1 MENSHNYD
9 GKFSLDIP
17 IFKKTYDF
25 LKEFYV
31 FELDFPKKDRYT
43 LGQRCEEY
51 ILQILEGIMMAAQT
65 TKSHKLPILESV
77 SNKLDILKVFIRMAS
92 DLDVLSDKR
101 YIVCQN
107 HIQEI
112 GKMPYSSRPD
122 SFQVLVRPCQCSNS
136 VPSVWQ
142 APPVYPS

>member
-25 LKEFYV
+25 LKKFYI

-51 ILQILEGIMMAAQT
+51 ILQILESIMLAAQT
-65 TKSHKLPILESV
+65 GKNQKLPILERASG
-77 SNKLDILKVFIRMAS
+77 KLDMLKVFVRLAS
-92 DLDVLSDKR
+92 DVDALSDPR

-107 HIQEI
+107 YIQEI
-112 GKMPYSSRPD
+112 GKMLGGWIKSTRE
-122 SFQVLVRPCQCSNS
+122 
-136 VPSVWQ
+136 
-142 APPVYPS
+142 

>member
-25 LKEFYV
+25 LKEFYI

-51 ILQILEGIMMAAQT
+51 ILKILEGIMLAAQT
-65 TKSHKLPILESV
+65 SKSHKLPILESV
-77 SNKLDILKVFIRMAS
+77 SNKLDMLKVFIRLAS
-92 DLDVLSDKR
+92 DVDALSDAR

-112 GKMPYSSRPD
+112 GKMLGGWIRSTRE
-122 SFQVLVRPCQCSNS
+122 
-136 VPSVWQ
+136 
-142 APPVYPS
+142 

>member
-1 MENSHNYD
+1 MENPHNYD

-25 LKEFYV
+25 LKEFYI

-51 ILQILEGIMMAAQT
+51 ILQILEGIMLAAQT
-65 TKSHKLPILESV
+65 TRNHKLPILELV

-112 GKMPYSSRPD
+112 GKMLGGWIKSTRE
-122 SFQVLVRPCQCSNS
+122 
-136 VPSVWQ
+136 
-142 APPVYPS
+142 

>member
-1 MENSHNYD
+1 MNNHKNTGQFNLET
-9 GKFSLDIP
+9 P

-25 LKEFYV
+25 LKEFYI
-31 FELDFPKKDRYT
+31 FQLDFPKKDRYS
-43 LGQRCEEY
+43 LGQRCETY
-51 ILQILEGIMMAAQT
+51 LLGVLEGIMLAAQT
-65 TKSHKLPILESV
+65 TRNHKLPILESV

-112 GKMPYSSRPD
+112 GKMLGGWIKSTRE
-122 SFQVLVRPCQCSNS
+122 
-136 VPSVWQ
+136 
-142 APPVYPS
+142 

>member
-1 MENSHNYD
+1 M
-9 GKFSLDIP
+9 DIP

-25 LKEFYV
+25 LKEFYI

-51 ILQILEGIMMAAQT
+51 ILQILEGIMIAAQT
-65 TKSHKLPILESV
+65 TRNHKLPILESV
-77 SNKLDILKVFIRMAS
+77 SKKLDILKVFIRMAS
-92 DLDVLSDKR
+92 DLNVLSDKR

-112 GKMPYSSRPD
+112 GKMLGGWIKSTRK
-122 SFQVLVRPCQCSNS
+122 
-136 VPSVWQ
+136 
-142 APPVYPS
+142 

>member
-1 MENSHNYD
+1 MKDSHIYD

-25 LKEFYV
+25 MKEFYV
-31 FELDFPKKDRYT
+31 FEFDFPKKDRYV

-51 ILQILEGIMMAAQT
+51 ILQILEGIMLAAQT
-65 TKSHKLPILESV
+65 GKIQKLPILESV
-77 SNKLDILKVFIRMAS
+77 SNKLDLLKVFVRLAN
-92 DLDVLSDKR
+92 DLDVLSDNR

-112 GKMPYSSRPD
+112 GKMLGGWIKSTRE
-122 SFQVLVRPCQCSNS
+122 
-136 VPSVWQ
+136 
-142 APPVYPS
+142 